1 MKKICKWVYAFLVD
15 LINTIVSA
23 CSVVLFSNKLAYKYF
38 KSVIKYSTNNTLYI
52 LGNGSSLNQFLES
65 GEELPKDIMVVN
77 HFAKSEH
84 FKKVQPRHYIIVD
97 NNLCIAPETEK
108 GRIAREELIKSF
120 LSVDWN
126 MNLYMPSDSN
136 KEMIRNLKSNS
147 NLNIILFNRT
157 PISGF
162 KAFCYFFF
170 NIRLGMPLPQNVSN
184 AAVFCGIASGF
195 TTIYLYGTEHSWAK
209 YFDVDPSNHRIYLN
223 DGHFYEKDNIRYLP
237 KGEYMR
243 WLKDISNALNSH
255 HILRG
260 YADYSHVKIINKTK
274 QSFVEAYDYE

>member
-136 KEMIRNLKSNS
+136 KEMIRNLKSNP

-157 PISGF
+157 PVKGF
-162 KAFCYFFF
+162 NLVNNYLYDL
-170 NIRLGMPLPQNVSN
+170 RWGMPIPQNVTN
-184 AAVFCGIASGF
+184 AAVFCGIAAGF
-195 TTIYLYGTEHSWAK
+195 KTIFLYGAEHSWAK
-209 YFDVDPSNHRIYLN
+209 SFDVDPETHQIYIN
-223 DGHFYEKDNIRYLP
+223 DGHFYEKDNVRLVKKGVYKEWLYAIYLA
-237 KGEYMR
+237 
-243 WLKDISNALNSH
+243 LKSH
-255 HILRG
+255 EELRR
-260 YADYSHVKIINKTK
+260 YADIRGVKIINKSP
-274 QSFVEAYDYE
+274 QSFVDAYDFE